1 VLEVATIGTTHDLY
15 RIMRRFTLASPSL
28 NFVRLLTSSRRI
40 GVCLL
45 IGALAIG
52 CDRSE
57 GAEGEVALAGAG
69 HDLSVAIAHDTTLTA
84 AERALNGG
92 HAWRAT
98 RLLAPVLKDQARRT
112 PAAVLLAARAAAG
125 WEGWSEVEHLLRDE
139 PWLGTQFAG
148 AAYEL
153 LARAALERGVDTVAA
168 AAYADSAVRRALDA
182 RSRAAREV
190 MLARALDRLNQRDSA
205 RVAYQRASDQLREVH
220 DWLALRAAGVTDDS
234 ASRARLFAQIH
245 EPAARERI
253 DWTDALARER
263 ALDYLGAASRYA
275 RLGAMASAFRLRL
288 MATTDTAT
296 REALRDSIVRY
307 VATRPGTADARL
319 AVDVLDRAFPALTP
333 AEQLIVARSTLVSGP
348 IARALT
354 AYASGLSAPEA
365 TSKDRLNYGEL
376 LIRASR
382 YRDAVT
388 VLGQVQSPSNLAAE
402 AAYQRGRALLLAGDG
417 SAARSALRG
426 VASTYRADTS
436 GASSA
441 LYLLADLATD
451 DGKDDE
457 ARNYF
462 RSLYRA
468 YPTSP
473 RADDA
478 RFRAALIT
486 YIEGNARAAASAFD
500 SVYTLYPHSSE
511 SIASRY
517 WSGRAWDRAGDHA
530 AARER
535 WRDVIAREPLS
546 YYAGTSA
553 KRLDTPAWSP
563 PGGGAPDRFP
573 RVAAVDS
580 AMRRITILEQL
591 GMDTEARFEYDA
603 LESAAKGSLDL
614 MLATADAF
622 RAHGQTSRAIRLA
635 FQIVDGGTRDA
646 RAYRLA
652 YPVVDQA
659 ELTRQARARSIDPA
673 LVAAIIRQESSFN
686 PHAVSVAGA
695 RGLMQVMP
703 SVGQQVARSLGY
715 PLWDPGLLF
724 DPDANLELG
733 IAHLASSIRQYDDIP
748 RVLAAYNA
756 GGSRVKRWDAKA
768 GTDDPEIFA
777 ERISFTETRDYVRIV
792 QRNVELYRALYHW

>member
-1 VLEVATIGTTHDLY
+1 MSPNKVLREW
-15 RIMRRFTLASPSL
+15 RIVRSP
-28 NFVRLLTSSRRI
+28 LLRSTVLVSA
-40 GVCLL
+40 
-45 IGALAIG
+45 ALFISITA
-52 CDRSE
+52 CDRSQ
-57 GAEGEVALAGAG
+57 GDDGEVALAGG
-69 HDLSVAIAHDTTLTA
+69 GRDLSAAVARDTTLAA
-84 AERALNGG
+84 AERALNEG

-98 RLLAPVLKDQARRT
+98 RLLAPLLQDQARRT

-125 WEGWSEVEHLLRDE
+125 WEGWPEVERLLRGE
-139 PWLGTQFAG
+139 PWLGTQFSG
-148 AAYEL
+148 AAFDL

-168 AAYADSAVRRALDA
+168 AAYADSAVRRAPDA
-182 RSRAAREV
+182 RSRATREV
-190 MLARALDRLNQRDSA
+190 LLARALDRLNQRDSA
-205 RVAYQRASDQLREVH
+205 RKVYQRAAEQLNDIH

-234 ASRARLFAQIH
+234 IARARLFAQIH

-263 ALDYLGAASRYA
+263 ALDYLGAAARYA

-288 MATTDTAT
+288 MATSDSAA
-296 REALRDSIVRY
+296 RQALRDSIVEY
-307 VATRPGTADARL
+307 VRTKPGTGEARL
-319 AVDVLDRAFPALTP
+319 AVDVLDKAFPSLTP
-333 AEQLIVARSTLVSGP
+333 AEQLVVARSAVVSGP
-348 IARALT
+348 VPRAV
-354 AYASGLSAPEA
+354 AGYASGLSAPGV
-365 TSKDRLNYGEL
+365 TSRDRLDYGEL
-376 LIRASR
+376 LVRAGR
-382 YRDAVT
+382 YRDAT
-388 VLGQVQSPSNLAAE
+388 TILGQVQSPPNLAAQ
-402 AAYQRGRALLLAGDG
+402 AAYQRGRALLLGG
-417 SAARSALRG
+417 SGAATRSALRA
-426 VASTYRADTS
+426 VASKYRGDTT

-441 LYLLADLATD
+441 LYLLADLSTD
-451 DGKDDE
+451 DGNDDQ
-457 ARNYF
+457 ARNFF

-486 YIEGNARAAASAFD
+486 YVEGNARAAATAFD
-500 SVYTLYPHSSE
+500 SIYALYPRSSE
-511 SIASRY
+511 AIASRY
-517 WSGRAWDRAGDHA
+517 WSGRAWEKAGDRAKA
-530 AARER
+530 TAR

-553 KRLDTPAWSP
+553 KRLGAPAWSP
-563 PGGGAPDRFP
+563 PGGDAPDRFP
-573 RVAAVDS
+573 RIPAVDS
-580 AMRRITILEQL
+580 AMRRITTLEQL

-603 LESAAKGSLDL
+603 LESAAGSSTDRL
-614 MLATADAF
+614 LATADAL
-622 RAHGQTSRAIRLA
+622 RGHGQTARAIRLA
-635 FQIVDGGTRDA
+635 RRIIDARTRDA

-652 YPVVDQA
+652 YPLVDQE

-756 GGSRVKRWDAKA
+756 GGSRVKRWETKA
-768 GTDDPEIFA
+768 GADDPEIFA

-792 QRNVELYRALYHW
+792 QRNVELYRALYRW